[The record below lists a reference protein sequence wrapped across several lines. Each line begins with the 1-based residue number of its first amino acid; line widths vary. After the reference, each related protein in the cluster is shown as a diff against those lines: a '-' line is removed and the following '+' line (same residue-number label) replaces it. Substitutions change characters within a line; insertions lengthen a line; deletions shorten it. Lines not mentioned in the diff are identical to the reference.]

1 MSPPTWEGVIT
12 LTNDTRTI
20 VKMLSDH
27 ELALKE
33 LYQTY
38 AAKIPSLEDFWLR
51 LAADEQRHSDWLGLL
66 MSKPGVDD
74 SSDPCCWPRP
84 AAVESSLKYIRAQIV
99 RAKQGEVTL
108 LVALSIAKDLESAL
122 LEKEFFRV
130 ADSASPEARAVLGRL
145 VLATE
150 KHGRAVV
157 KALEAAKCAPPNP
170 KPAECA

>member
-1 MSPPTWEGVIT
+1 MH
-12 LTNDTRTI
+12 NQTRKI

-27 ELALKE
+27 ELALQE

-38 AAKIPSLEDFWLR
+38 AAKIPSLENFWLR
-51 LAADEQRHSDWLGLL
+51 LAEDEQRHSEWLGSL

-84 AAVESSLKYIRAQIV
+84 AAVESSLKYIRAQNV
-99 RAKQGEVTL
+99 RAKQGEIT
-108 LVALSIAKDLESAL
+108 LVAAPSIAKDLENAL

-130 ADSASPEARAVLGRL
+130 ADGTSPEVRAVLGRL

-150 KHGRAVV
+150 RHSRAVV
-157 KALEAAKCAPPNP
+157 KALEAAQCAPPDP
-170 KPAECA
+170 KRAGCA

>member
-1 MSPPTWEGVIT
+1 MH
-12 LTNDTRTI
+12 NQTRTI

-38 AAKIPSLEDFWLR
+38 AAKIPSLKDFWLR
-51 LAADEQRHSDWLGLL
+51 LAADEQHHSDWLSSL
-66 MSKPGVDD
+66 MPKPGVDD

-84 AAVESSLKYIRAQIV
+84 AAVESSLKYIRALIV

-122 LEKEFFRV
+122 LEKEFFRA
-130 ADSASPEARAVLGRL
+130 ADSACPDVRAVLGRL
-145 VLATE
+145 IAATE
-150 KHGRAVV
+150 RHGRAVV
-157 KALEAAKCAPPNP
+157 KALDAAKRAAPGPQ
-170 KPAECA
+170 PA